1 MSALFMKNLLKAYL
15 DIFTKNIYAI
25 FDNAYKNLKRIINGP
40 NIAVVSG
47 DRESCIVIIN
57 HSDCFKKLQHM
68 NDEGIQNGVYI
79 VPEDRTL
86 EDPKLFRSFLFRNF
100 KECNYYEKMLPNPN
114 QPEQLM
120 KLLK

>member
-1 MSALFMKNLLKAYL
+1 
-15 DIFTKNIYAI
+15 
-25 FDNAYKNLKRIINGP
+25 
-40 NIAVVSG
+40 
-47 DRESCIVIIN
+47 
-57 HSDCFKKLQHM
+57 M